1 MEFSVWGFPVL
12 KFNFENPEKALEDIL
27 KYANEERLNEMDTP
41 IVMMA
46 GKMYLTLTTY
56 EEVMSTMEE
65 LE

>member
-1 MEFSVWGFPVL
+1 MREQL
-12 KFNFENPEKALEDIL
+12 KKLIVGG
-27 KYANEERLNEMDTP
+27 EERLNEMDTP